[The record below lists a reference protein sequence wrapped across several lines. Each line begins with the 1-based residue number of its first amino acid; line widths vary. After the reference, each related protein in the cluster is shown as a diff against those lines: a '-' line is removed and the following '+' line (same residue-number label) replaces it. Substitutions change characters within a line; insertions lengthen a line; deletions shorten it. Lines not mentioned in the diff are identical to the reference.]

1 MYIQLTNA
9 GTDGQIFYCYSAT
22 RCINSSLHF
31 ESFFSWGI
39 NPFQVS
45 QSELRTNGY
54 CLGGNDLLPPNPIAH
69 PGGQIV
75 VFAFQK
81 IAAWLLSGSEKIS
94 RVAIQ
99 RFSSQTF
106 FTLERFSLT
115 QKKKNATKSGG
126 RVRVLRGQVRIPKL
140 PTPPSRMVKP
150 TTPKV
155 VEQFSYSK
163 TLVKQRVTRVTLQ
176 RGKVVKK
183 KSRTRAS
190 RKKLFLLHYNDSLLE
205 DSIFKLQ

>member
-1 MYIQLTNA
+1 M
-9 GTDGQIFYCYSAT
+9 GTAWVAMI
-22 RCINSSLHF
+22 
-31 ESFFSWGI
+31 
-39 NPFQVS
+39 
-45 QSELRTNGY
+45 Y
-54 CLGGNDLLPPNPIAH
+54 CLQILSHIQADKLWCLRSKKLQHDYSVAPRKF
-69 PGGQIV
+69 PGLRYNG
-75 VFAFQK
+75 FHRK
-81 IAAWLLSGSEKIS
+81 
-94 RVAIQ
+94 
-99 RFSSQTF
+99 RFSPWNDF
-106 FTLERFSLT
+106 LWRK
-115 QKKKNATKSGG
+115 KKKNATKSGG